1 MQELS
6 LNLLDIAQ
14 NSVKAGAKEIALALL
29 QKGSRLNIIVTDNGC
44 GMTPE
49 QVSRVTDP
57 FFTSRTTRAVGL
69 GVPFFKMAAE
79 QTGGDFSIE
88 STVGVGTV
96 VKASFFTDHIDCMP
110 LGNMAD
116 TLYVLMSCN
125 EDINFVFSYSSEKG
139 EFVTSSAELMEI
151 LDGVPLSEPSV
162 ATFLRAYFKENI
174 EGISI

>member
-6 LNLLDIAQ
+6 LNILDIAQ
-14 NSVKAGAKEIALALL
+14 NSVKAGAEEIEINLL
-29 QKGSRLNIIVTDNGC
+29 QNASRLDISVVDNGC

-49 QVSRVTDP
+49 QVQKVTDP

-69 GVPFFKMAAE
+69 GVPFFKMAAQ

-88 STVGVGTV
+88 STVSVGTV
-96 VKASFFTDHIDCMP
+96 VKATFYTDHIDCMP

-125 EDINFVFSYSSEKG
+125 EEINFIYSHTTEKG
-139 EFVTSSAELMEI
+139 EFRTCSAELKEI

-162 ATFLRAYFKENI
+162 ATFLRAFFKENI
-174 EGISI
+174 EEILI